1 MSMDAPNRS
10 ASEAATRLD
19 PADPTVRTFAQ
30 LLVNVLLVSFI
41 NFTVWFAITFFVYLQ
56 TRSVFATGM
65 IAGIFL
71 VAMAGTGVWF
81 GSIVDHHRKKAVMQ
95 ASALTSLA
103 IYTVALAFYL
113 ITPAEEWRDP
123 ASVRLW
129 VLIVLLMSGV
139 IAGGLRTIALPT
151 VVTAMFDARV
161 RDRANGLVGT
171 TTGISQLATSVAS
184 ALLVGWNGMLGVLV
198 MAVVVLTG
206 TVLHLQR
213 LTLPDTLA
221 HAAAEGESKR
231 VDLRGTVRIIHGIPG
246 MIPLIAFAAL
256 NNLLFGGLMALMDPY
271 ALSMMSVQAW
281 GIIWGGLSAVMIVGG
296 LLVARAGTSSN
307 PVRLILLINLALWAV
322 MLVFPLQDS
331 VLLLV
336 GGMAVFMVLM
346 PFAEAAEQTVL
357 QKVVPYQRQGRVFG
371 FAQSVEQAAS
381 PLTAFLISPLAQFFF
396 IPFMTD
402 GSGARWIGDWFGT
415 GEARGM
421 ALVFVLLGI
430 LGLLFTGY
438 ALGSKHYRNLSRS
451 YRVGSTDQATPNPG
465 TIGAGDT
472 ARGGNGEQR
481 EDLPGTDLDTAL
493 VELVPGDRCGAP
505 GHEPATTH

>member
-1 MSMDAPNRS
+1 MTMESTRRS
-10 ASEAATRLD
+10 AAEPAARLD
-19 PADPTVRTFAQ
+19 FGDPTVRTFAQ

-41 NFTVWFAITFFVYLQ
+41 NFTVWFGITFFVYLE

-81 GSIVDHHRKKAVMQ
+81 GSIVDHHRKKSVMQ
-95 ASALTSLA
+95 VSALVSLG
-103 IYTVALAFYL
+103 IYTVALVYYS

-129 VLIVLLMSGV
+129 VFVVLAMSGV
-139 IAGGLRTIALPT
+139 IAGSLRTIALPT
-151 VVTAMFDARV
+151 VVTAMFDEHH

-171 TTGISQLATSVAS
+171 TTGISHLVTSVAS

-198 MAVVVLTG
+198 LAVVVLTIA
-206 TVLHLQR
+206 VVHLR
-213 LTLPDTLA
+213 GLILPESLA
-221 HAAAEGESKR
+221 HAAAAGEPQR
-231 VDLRGTVRIIHGIPG
+231 VDLRGTVRVIRGIPG
-246 MIPLIAFAAL
+246 MVPLIVFSAL

-281 GIIWGGLSAVMIVGG
+281 GVIWGALSAVMIVGG
-296 LLVARAGTSSN
+296 LLVARTGTSSN
-307 PVRLILLINLALWAV
+307 PVRLILLVNLALWAV
-322 MLVFPLQDS
+322 MLIFPIQDS
-331 VLLLV
+331 VLLLI

-381 PLTAFLISPLAQFFF
+381 PLTAFLVSPLTQFFF
-396 IPFMTD
+396 IPFMTT
-402 GSGARWIGDWFGT
+402 GPGARAIGGWFGT

-421 ALVFVLLGI
+421 ALVFVLLGL

-438 ALGSKHYRNLSRS
+438 ALGSRHYRRLSRS
-451 YRVGSTDQATPNPG
+451 FRTGTATAA
-465 TIGAGDT
+465 TTGAGGPVEPGPAEPGALLDRRHDIPCPQGAGT
-472 ARGGNGEQR
+472 A
-481 EDLPGTDLDTAL
+481 
-493 VELVPGDRCGAP
+493 
-505 GHEPATTH
+505 